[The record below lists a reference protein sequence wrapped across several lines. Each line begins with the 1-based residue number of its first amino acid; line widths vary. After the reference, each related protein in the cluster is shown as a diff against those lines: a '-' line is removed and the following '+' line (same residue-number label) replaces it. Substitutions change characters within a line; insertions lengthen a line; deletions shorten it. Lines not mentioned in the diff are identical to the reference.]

1 MSCGCRPL
9 GRGALGWKD
18 RMFTRIAATQGSRF
32 ARVGEPTASRCRPR
46 RVTIAS
52 AMCVFLCGAL
62 AGMWVRS
69 YQRWDEVSGRLGSR
83 VVISVESI
91 EGRTILIASRPVVDA
106 GWRPAIDSRSTERS
120 TRFPEQYVGDDCV
133 SRLGLQADFWS
144 MGSALVLPYWLLTLG
159 SGWLAMVF
167 GFGWPQWF
175 DRRGVCAA
183 IAFAAIVLGMSARLD
198 GSWIWKDA
206 VETQDDASE
215 MLSPGPH
222 SHSVSDG
229 GSSQD
234 FRPFVLCR

>member
-1 MSCGCRPL
+1 ML
-9 GRGALGWKD
+9 TQL
-18 RMFTRIAATQGSRF
+18 ATQESAF
-32 ARVGEPTASRCRPR
+32 ARAGQPTASRCRPR

-83 VVISVESI
+83 VAISVESI
-91 EGRTILIASRPVVDA
+91 EGPTILIASRPVVDA
-106 GWRPAIDSRSTERS
+106 GWRPAIDSRSIERS

-183 IAFAAIVLGMSARLD
+183 IAFAAIVLEMSARLD
-198 GSWIWKDA
+198 GLWIGLA
-206 VETQDDASE
+206 PAETQDDASA
-215 MLSPGPH
+215 MLDAGPPIH
-222 SHSVSDG
+222 LVGNGDLSEDC
-229 GSSQD
+229 
-234 FRPFVLCR
+234 RPFVPCR